1 MKRLL
6 VLLTALAV
14 TLSLAGC
21 GADTKEGRTGDTMET
36 YFFEFTVNSAA
47 LTNDYEGYTPAE
59 GNTLLVAE
67 VTVKNTFKESIEMY
81 DADFQL
87 GWGDEDDA
95 FAYPITINTETM
107 EELEP
112 VGENQLPGTYTLA
125 VDEER
130 TGDLV
135 FEVPAGQAD
144 FSIGYLEMFDDG
156 SEEGRRGD
164 THGVYCTAGEPAA

>member
-156 SEEGRRGD
+156 SEEGQSGD
-164 THGVYCTAGEPAA
+164 THFVYFTAEEPAA

>member
-47 LTNDYEGYTPAE
+47 LTNDYEGYTSAE

-156 SEEGRRGD
+156 SEEGQSGD
-164 THGVYCTAGEPAA
+164 THFVYFTAE